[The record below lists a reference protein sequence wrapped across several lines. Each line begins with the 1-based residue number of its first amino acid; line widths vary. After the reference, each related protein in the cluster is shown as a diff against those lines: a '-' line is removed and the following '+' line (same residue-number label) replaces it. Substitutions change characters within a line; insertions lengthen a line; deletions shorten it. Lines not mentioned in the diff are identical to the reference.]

1 MVRFIESNA
10 VNMFP
15 LLNKLFDVDVCL
27 RVTQNSQIVATAT
40 TTKMLA
46 KESVHVFN
54 RQKTDLSSKMFCN
67 NSHNLWT
74 IKNMNEPQLC
84 RYGIPYTFE
93 IQNWALS
100 IEIMII

>member
-27 RVTQNSQIVATAT
+27 RATQNNQIE
-40 TTKMLA
+40 TTKIHAKKKKMFA

-54 RQKTDLSSKMFCN
+54 RPKTDLNSTMFYV
-67 NSHNLWT
+67 L
-74 IKNMNEPQLC
+74 P
-84 RYGIPYTFE
+84 
-93 IQNWALS
+93 
-100 IEIMII
+100 